1 MAVQPTVKK
10 EKPIN
15 SEVKESKTAQKFKKN
30 DFIEV
35 EYTGVL
41 KENNLVFDTTH
52 EEIAKKAN
60 IYSKETKY
68 GPRVICMGNGFLI
81 KGLEEDIEKNGLGKR
96 SVELIAENAFGKKD
110 PKLLQLVS
118 MSNFKKQNI
127 YPYPGLQINLDGM
140 MGLVRTVSG
149 GRVVVDFNHPLS
161 GKDIKYEINIIK
173 SVTDVKAKAEAIL
186 KGFINKPEIK
196 YENNILEIKN
206 KLNKNI
212 IKFIEMKLKEL
223 IPEIKE
229 IKTSTLE

>member
-68 GPRVICMGNGFLI
+68 GPRVICIGNGFLI

-110 PKLLQLVS
+110 PK
-118 MSNFKKQNI
+118 
-127 YPYPGLQINLDGM
+127 
-140 MGLVRTVSG
+140 
-149 GRVVVDFNHPLS
+149 
-161 GKDIKYEINIIK
+161 
-173 SVTDVKAKAEAIL
+173 
-186 KGFINKPEIK
+186 
-196 YENNILEIKN
+196 
-206 KLNKNI
+206 
-212 IKFIEMKLKEL
+212 
-223 IPEIKE
+223 
-229 IKTSTLE
+229 